1 MAHNRLGIVAKLGKA
16 THCIVA
22 SRWPA
27 DTNEHVIIV
36 CRLQLPQEPVNSRW
50 GALFVAGRVD
60 RHPNADC
67 LAHLVDRH
75 RERRSCVG
83 DFILHFEHIFG
94 SRLSAII
101 PRRSSESLAWAR
113 ESFTAMFVARC

>member
-1 MAHNRLGIVAKLGKA
+1 MAYNRLGIVAKLGKA

-36 CRLQLPQEPVNSRW
+36 CRLRLPREPVNSRR
-50 GALFVAGRVD
+50 GALTAIPTRIV
-60 RHPNADC
+60 
-67 LAHLVDRH
+67 AHLVDRH

-83 DFILHFEHIFG
+83 DFVLHFEFF
-94 SRLSAII
+94 SRPA
-101 PRRSSESLAWAR
+101 
-113 ESFTAMFVARC
+113 